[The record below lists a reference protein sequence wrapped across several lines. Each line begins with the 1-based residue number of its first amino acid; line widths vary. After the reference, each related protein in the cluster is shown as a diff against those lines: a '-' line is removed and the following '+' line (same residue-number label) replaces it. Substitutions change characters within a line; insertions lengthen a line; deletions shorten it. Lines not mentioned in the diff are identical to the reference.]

1 MESKSLNGNPT
12 VNFWLDKKELA
23 IIKKIIFLTTLI
35 LIIIL
40 SGIVLAADRDIK
52 EKLLVDLFNLEDNLV
67 TDLFDSSFLEQVPA
81 EKVVEILDMYKST
94 LGSLKEVTTTEG
106 GYNLVFEKGN
116 APATIVLNKDN
127 QITGLWFGMWTLT
140 EDSADSILALFE
152 EMAGAVSVCVIKDN
166 QEILLD
172 YNADQPL
179 AVGSAFKL
187 YILQAVY
194 DQVRAGNISWDSLLL
209 INQENQS
216 FPSGILQDW
225 PVQTPLTVKTLT
237 NLMIS
242 ISDNTATDHL
252 LDYIGREKIEEYV
265 PAVTKPFL
273 KTVEAFKIKY
283 SLEPERQ
290 KKYIRGD
297 LAEKRDMLNEL
308 KDYELDI
315 NRLVHDFPTLIEE
328 VEWFFTTKELCQV
341 IYALRAAEELRINPG
356 LVEAAKWHIA
366 GYKGG
371 SEPGVLQYTHL
382 LQKGKEE
389 SVYAIAVTVNNPADL
404 VDSALVTE
412 LTIRLISLIEQ
423 GKL

>member
-1 MESKSLNGNPT
+1 M
-12 VNFWLDKKELA
+12 A

-40 SGIVLAADRDIK
+40 SGIVLAADHDIK
-52 EKLLVDLFNLEDNLV
+52 EKILVDLFNLEDNLEDNLV

-94 LGSLKEVTTTEG
+94 LGNLKEVTTTEG

-152 EMAGAVSVCVIKDN
+152 EIAGAVSVCVIKDN

-209 INQENQS
+209 INQENKS

-290 KKYIRGD
+290 EKYIRGD
-297 LAEKRDMLNEL
+297 LAERRGILNEL

-315 NRLVHDFPTLIEE
+315 NQLVSSPTLIEE

-341 IYALRAAEELRINPG
+341 IYGLRAAEELRINSG
-356 LVEAAKWHIA
+356 LVDAAKWHIA

-382 LQKGKEE
+382 LQKGQDDP
-389 SVYAIAVTVNNPADL
+389 VYAIAVTVNNPADL

-423 GKL
+423 GKLAGKSE

>member
-1 MESKSLNGNPT
+1 M
-12 VNFWLDKKELA
+12 A
-23 IIKKIIFLTTLI
+23 IIKKIIFLTPLI

-67 TDLFDSSFLEQVPA
+67 TDLFDSSFLENVTA
-81 EKVVEILDMYKST
+81 EKLIEYLDIYKSK

-106 GYNLVFEKGN
+106 GYNLVFERGN
-116 APATIVLNKDN
+116 APVTIFVVNKDN
-127 QITGLWFGMWTLT
+127 QITGLQFGMWTLT
-140 EDSADSILALFE
+140 EDSADRILAQFE

-179 AVGSAFKL
+179 AVASASKL

-209 INQENQS
+209 INQGNKS
-216 FPSGILQDW
+216 FPTGILQDW
-225 PVQTPLTVKTLT
+225 PVQTPLTVKTCT

-252 LDYIGREKIEEYV
+252 LDYLGREKIEEYV

-273 KTVEAFKIKY
+273 KTVEAFKIKW

-290 KKYIRGD
+290 KKYIQGD

-308 KDYELDI
+308 KDCELDI
-315 NRLVHDFPTLIEE
+315 KMVLDSPTLIEE

-366 GYKGG
+366 GFKGG

-389 SVYAIAVTVNNPADL
+389 PVYAIAVTVNNPADL

-423 GKL
+423 GKLAGKSE

>member
-1 MESKSLNGNPT
+1 M
-12 VNFWLDKKELA
+12 
-23 IIKKIIFLTTLI
+23 IKKIIFLTTLI

-40 SGIVLAADRDIK
+40 SGIVLAADRDIE

-81 EKVVEILDMYKST
+81 GKVIEILDMYKST

-106 GYNLVFEKGN
+106 GYTLDFEKGN

-127 QITGLWFGMWTLT
+127 QIIGLQFGMWTLT
-140 EDSADSILALFE
+140 EDSTDRILAQFE

-209 INQENQS
+209 INQENKS

-290 KKYIRGD
+290 EKYIRGD

-328 VEWFFTTKELCQV
+328 VEWFFTAKELCQV

-382 LQKGKEE
+382 LQKGQDDP
-389 SVYAIAVTVNNPADL
+389 VYAIAVTVNNPADL

-412 LTIRLISLIEQ
+412 LTMRLISLIEQ
-423 GKL
+423 GKLAGKSE